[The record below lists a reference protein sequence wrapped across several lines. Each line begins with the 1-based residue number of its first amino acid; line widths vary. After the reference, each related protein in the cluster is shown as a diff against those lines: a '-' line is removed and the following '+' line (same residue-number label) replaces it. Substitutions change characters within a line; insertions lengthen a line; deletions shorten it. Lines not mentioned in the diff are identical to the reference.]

1 MWWSLFL
8 DFGPGSAVHLPGD
21 AGDGG
26 RRWPA
31 PPHTPLPMDR
41 HAPVLSSRG
50 AWAPLSPTPGNT
62 QISLYSREIELG
74 ISLTLTGWV
83 FLSFFFSRWLV
94 EKKVMR

>member
-1 MWWSLFL
+1 M
-8 DFGPGSAVHLPGD
+8 GGAGGLP
-21 AGDGG
+21 
-26 RRWPA
+26 

-83 FLSFFFSRWLV
+83 FLSFFFLGGWW
-94 EKKVMR
+94 KKRL